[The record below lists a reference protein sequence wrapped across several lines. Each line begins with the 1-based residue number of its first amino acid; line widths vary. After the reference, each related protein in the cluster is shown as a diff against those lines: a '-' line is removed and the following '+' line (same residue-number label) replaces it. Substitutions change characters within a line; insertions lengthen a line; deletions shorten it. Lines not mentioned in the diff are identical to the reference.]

1 MKLTKSERNW
11 ILYDVG
17 NSAFILLF
25 TTIVPIMFNSLAKDH
40 LEDATYLAYWGY
52 AVTVSTILTA
62 LVGPSLGAIADKLSL
77 RKRFFVIF
85 MSLGA
90 LGCFLFPFTNSW
102 MVFLIL
108 VVVSKLGFNGSLVF
122 YDSMLIDITS
132 EDRMDNVSSLGYAYG
147 YIGSVIPF
155 IISILLSVKHDA
167 LGISMDL
174 AMKLVFTINALW
186 WIIFTLPLLK
196 VYKQKYVRT
205 EDDLEKTHLLQ
216 TFQKIKGDKKVYMF
230 LFSFLFYIDGV
241 YTIISM
247 ATAYGTSLGL
257 SSNGLVLAL
266 LVTQLVA
273 FPCAI
278 YFGKISKKYETG
290 FLIKICIFAYLLIS
304 IYAIFLNNIVQF
316 WILAITVGMFQGAIQ
331 ALSRSYY
338 AKIIPKENSGEYF
351 GIYDVF
357 GKGAAIIGTLTVS
370 LVTQL
375 TGNQHVSISTLS
387 IMFLIG
393 ILLFFKT
400 DKLKGNNEIK

>member
-25 TTIVPIMFNSLAKDH
+25 TTIIPIMFNSLAKGH
-40 LEDATYLAYWGY
+40 LKDSTYLAYWGY
-52 AVTVSTILTA
+52 AVTISTILTA
-62 LVGPSLGAIADKLSL
+62 LVGPYFGALADKFSL
-77 RKRFFVIF
+77 RKRFFIVF
-85 MSLGA
+85 MALGA
-90 LGCFLFPFTNSW
+90 LGCFLFPFTKSW
-102 MVFLIL
+102 MVFLAL
-108 VVVSKLGFNGSLVF
+108 VIISKVGFNGSLVF

-132 EDRMDNVSSLGYAYG
+132 EDRMDNVSSLGFAYG

-155 IISILLSVKHDA
+155 VISILISVKNEA
-167 LGISMDL
+167 LGIGMDL
-174 AMKLVFTINALW
+174 AMKIVFTINALW
-186 WIIFTLPLLK
+186 WVLFTLPLLK
-196 VYKQKYVRT
+196 VYRQKYVRT
-205 EDDLEKTHLLQ
+205 EEETDKMHLIQ
-216 TFQKIKGDKKVYMF
+216 TFEKIRGDRKIYMF
-230 LFSFLFYIDGV
+230 LFAFLFYIDGV

-257 SSNGLVLAL
+257 SSNGLILAL

-290 FLIKICIFAYLLIS
+290 VLIKICILAYLLIS

-316 WILAITVGMFQGAIQ
+316 WILAVSVGMFQGAIQ

-357 GKGAAIIGTLTVS
+357 GKGAAIIGTLVVS
-370 LVTQL
+370 LVTQA
-375 TGNQHVSISTLS
+375 TGNQHLSISTLS

-393 ILLFFKT
+393 IILFFKT
-400 DKLKGNNEIK
+400 DKIESKN

>member
-25 TTIVPIMFNSLAKDH
+25 TTIIPIMFNSLAKGH
-40 LEDATYLAYWGY
+40 LKDSTYLAYWGY
-52 AVTVSTILTA
+52 AVTISTILTA
-62 LVGPSLGAIADKLSL
+62 LVGPYLGALADKFSL
-77 RKRFFVIF
+77 RKRFFIVF

-90 LGCFLFPFTNSW
+90 LGCFLFPFTKSW
-102 MVFLIL
+102 MVFLAL
-108 VVVSKLGFNGSLVF
+108 VIISKVGFNGSLVF

-132 EDRMDNVSSLGYAYG
+132 EDRMDNVSSLGFAYG

-155 IISILLSVKHDA
+155 VISILISVKHEA
-167 LGISMDL
+167 LGIGMDL
-174 AMKLVFTINALW
+174 AMKMVFTINALW
-186 WIIFTLPLLK
+186 WVLFTLPLLK
-196 VYKQKYVRT
+196 VYRQKYVRT
-205 EDDLEKTHLLQ
+205 EEETDKMHLLQ
-216 TFQKIKGDKKVYMF
+216 TFEKIKGDRKIYMF
-230 LFSFLFYIDGV
+230 LFAFLFYIEGV

-257 SSNGLVLAL
+257 SSNGLILAL

-290 FLIKICIFAYLLIS
+290 VLIKICILAYLLIS

-316 WILAITVGMFQGAIQ
+316 WILAVSVGMFQGAIQ

-357 GKGAAIIGTLTVS
+357 GKGAAIIGTLVVS
-370 LVTQL
+370 LVTQA
-375 TGNQHVSISTLS
+375 TGNQHLSISTLS

-393 ILLFFKT
+393 IILFFKT
-400 DKLKGNNEIK
+400 DKIESKN

>member
-25 TTIVPIMFNSLAKDH
+25 TTIIPIMFNSLAKGH
-40 LEDATYLAYWGY
+40 LKDSTYLAYWGY
-52 AVTVSTILTA
+52 AVTISTILTA
-62 LVGPSLGAIADKLSL
+62 LVGPYFGALADKFSL
-77 RKRFFVIF
+77 RKRFFIVF
-85 MSLGA
+85 MVLGA
-90 LGCFLFPFTNSW
+90 LGCFLFPFTKSW
-102 MVFLIL
+102 MVFLAL
-108 VVVSKLGFNGSLVF
+108 VIISKVGFNGSLVF

-132 EDRMDNVSSLGYAYG
+132 EDRMDNVSSLGFAYG

-155 IISILLSVKHDA
+155 VISILISVKHEA
-167 LGISMDL
+167 LGIGMDL
-174 AMKLVFTINALW
+174 AMKMVFTINALW
-186 WIIFTLPLLK
+186 WVLFTLPLLK
-196 VYKQKYVRT
+196 VYRQKYVRT
-205 EDDLEKTHLLQ
+205 EEETDKMHLIQ
-216 TFQKIKGDKKVYMF
+216 TFEKIRGDRKIYMF
-230 LFSFLFYIDGV
+230 LFAFLFYIDGV

-257 SSNGLVLAL
+257 SSNGLILAL

-290 FLIKICIFAYLLIS
+290 VLIKICILAYLLIS

-316 WILAITVGMFQGAIQ
+316 WILAVSVGMFQGAIQ

-357 GKGAAIIGTLTVS
+357 GKGAAIIGTLVVS
-370 LVTQL
+370 LVTQA
-375 TGNQHVSISTLS
+375 TGNQHLSISTLS

-393 ILLFFKT
+393 IILFFKT
-400 DKLKGNNEIK
+400 DKIESKN

>member
-25 TTIVPIMFNSLAKDH
+25 TTIIPIMFNSLAKGH
-40 LEDATYLAYWGY
+40 LKDSTYLAYWGY
-52 AVTVSTILTA
+52 AVTISTILTA
-62 LVGPSLGAIADKLSL
+62 LVGPYFGALADKFSL
-77 RKRFFVIF
+77 RKRFFIVF

-90 LGCFLFPFTNSW
+90 LGCFLFPFTKSW
-102 MVFLIL
+102 MVFLAL
-108 VVVSKLGFNGSLVF
+108 VIISKVGFNGSLVF

-132 EDRMDNVSSLGYAYG
+132 EDRMDNVSSLGFAYG

-155 IISILLSVKHDA
+155 VISILISVKHEA
-167 LGISMDL
+167 LGIGMDL
-174 AMKLVFTINALW
+174 AMKMVFTINALW
-186 WIIFTLPLLK
+186 WVLFTLPLLK
-196 VYKQKYVRT
+196 VYRQKYVRT
-205 EDDLEKTHLLQ
+205 EEETDKMHLIQ
-216 TFQKIKGDKKVYMF
+216 TFEKIRGDRKIYMF
-230 LFSFLFYIDGV
+230 LFAFLFYIDGV

-257 SSNGLVLAL
+257 SSNGLILAL

-290 FLIKICIFAYLLIS
+290 VLIKICIFAYLLIS

-316 WILAITVGMFQGAIQ
+316 WILAVSVGMFQGAIQ

-357 GKGAAIIGTLTVS
+357 GKGAAIIGTLVVS
-370 LVTQL
+370 LVTQA
-375 TGNQHVSISTLS
+375 TGNQHLSISTLS

-393 ILLFFKT
+393 IILFFKT
-400 DKLKGNNEIK
+400 DKIESKN

>member
-25 TTIVPIMFNSLAKDH
+25 TTIIPIMFNSLAKGH
-40 LEDATYLAYWGY
+40 LKDSTYLAYWGY
-52 AVTVSTILTA
+52 AVTISTILTA
-62 LVGPSLGAIADKLSL
+62 LVGPYFGALADKFSL
-77 RKRFFVIF
+77 RKRFFIVF
-85 MSLGA
+85 MALGA
-90 LGCFLFPFTNSW
+90 LGCFLFPFTKSW
-102 MVFLIL
+102 MVFLAL
-108 VVVSKLGFNGSLVF
+108 VIISKVGFNGSLVF

-132 EDRMDNVSSLGYAYG
+132 EDRMDNVSSLGFAYG

-155 IISILLSVKHDA
+155 VISILISVKHEA
-167 LGISMDL
+167 LGIGMDL
-174 AMKLVFTINALW
+174 AMKIVFTINALW
-186 WIIFTLPLLK
+186 WVLFTLPLLK
-196 VYKQKYVRT
+196 VYRQKYVRT
-205 EDDLEKTHLLQ
+205 EEETDKMHLIQ
-216 TFQKIKGDKKVYMF
+216 TFEKIRGDRKIYMF
-230 LFSFLFYIDGV
+230 LFAFLFYIDGV

-257 SSNGLVLAL
+257 SSNGLILAL

-290 FLIKICIFAYLLIS
+290 VLIKICILAYLLIS

-316 WILAITVGMFQGAIQ
+316 WILAVSVGMFQGAIQ

-357 GKGAAIIGTLTVS
+357 GKGAAIIGTLVVS
-370 LVTQL
+370 LVTQA
-375 TGNQHVSISTLS
+375 TGNQHLSISTLS

-393 ILLFFKT
+393 IILFFKT
-400 DKLKGNNEIK
+400 DKIESKN

>member
-25 TTIVPIMFNSLAKDH
+25 TTIIPIMFNSLAKGH
-40 LEDATYLAYWGY
+40 LKDSTYLAYWGY
-52 AVTVSTILTA
+52 AVTISTILTA
-62 LVGPSLGAIADKLSL
+62 LVGPYFGALADKFSL
-77 RKRFFVIF
+77 RKRFFIVF
-85 MSLGA
+85 MALGT
-90 LGCFLFPFTNSW
+90 LGCFLFPFTKSW
-102 MVFLIL
+102 MVFLAL
-108 VVVSKLGFNGSLVF
+108 VIISKVGFNGSLVF

-132 EDRMDNVSSLGYAYG
+132 EDRMDNVSSLGFAYG

-155 IISILLSVKHDA
+155 VISILISVKHEA
-167 LGISMDL
+167 LGIGMDL
-174 AMKLVFTINALW
+174 AMKIVFTINALW
-186 WIIFTLPLLK
+186 WVLFTLPLLK
-196 VYKQKYVRT
+196 VYRQKYVRT
-205 EDDLEKTHLLQ
+205 EEETDKMHLLQ
-216 TFQKIKGDKKVYMF
+216 TFEKIRGDRKIYMF
-230 LFSFLFYIDGV
+230 LFAFLFYIDGV

-257 SSNGLVLAL
+257 SSNGLILAL

-290 FLIKICIFAYLLIS
+290 VLIKICIFAYLLIS

-316 WILAITVGMFQGAIQ
+316 WILAVSVGMFQGAIQ

-357 GKGAAIIGTLTVS
+357 GKGAAIIGTLVVS
-370 LVTQL
+370 LVTQA
-375 TGNQHVSISTLS
+375 TGNQHLSISTLS

-393 ILLFFKT
+393 IVLFFKT
-400 DKLKGNNEIK
+400 DKIESKN

>member
-25 TTIVPIMFNSLAKDH
+25 TTIIPIMFNSLAKGH
-40 LEDATYLAYWGY
+40 LKDSTYLAYWGY
-52 AVTVSTILTA
+52 AVTISTILTA
-62 LVGPSLGAIADKLSL
+62 LVGPYFGALADKFSL
-77 RKRFFVIF
+77 RKRFFIVF
-85 MSLGA
+85 MTLGA
-90 LGCFLFPFTNSW
+90 LGCFLFPFTKSW
-102 MVFLIL
+102 MVFLAL
-108 VVVSKLGFNGSLVF
+108 VIISKVGFNGSLVF

-132 EDRMDNVSSLGYAYG
+132 EDRMDNVSSLGFAYG

-155 IISILLSVKHDA
+155 VISILISVKHEA
-167 LGISMDL
+167 LGIGMDL
-174 AMKLVFTINALW
+174 AMKMVFTINALW
-186 WIIFTLPLLK
+186 WVLFTLPLLK
-196 VYKQKYVRT
+196 VYRQKYVRT
-205 EDDLEKTHLLQ
+205 EEETDKMHLLQ
-216 TFQKIKGDKKVYMF
+216 TFEKIRGDRKIYMF
-230 LFSFLFYIDGV
+230 LFAFLFYIDGV

-257 SSNGLVLAL
+257 SSNGLILAL

-290 FLIKICIFAYLLIS
+290 VLIKICIFAYLLIS

-316 WILAITVGMFQGAIQ
+316 WILAVSVGMFQGAIQ

-357 GKGAAIIGTLTVS
+357 GKGAAIIGTLVVS
-370 LVTQL
+370 LVTQA
-375 TGNQHVSISTLS
+375 TGNQHLSISTLS

-393 ILLFFKT
+393 IILFFKT
-400 DKLKGNNEIK
+400 DKIESKN

>member
-25 TTIVPIMFNSLAKDH
+25 TTIIPIMFNSLAKGH
-40 LEDATYLAYWGY
+40 LKDSTYLAYWGY
-52 AVTVSTILTA
+52 AVTISTILTA
-62 LVGPSLGAIADKLSL
+62 LVGPYFGALADKFSL
-77 RKRFFVIF
+77 RKRFFIVF
-85 MSLGA
+85 MTLGA
-90 LGCFLFPFTNSW
+90 LGCFLFPFTDSW
-102 MVFLIL
+102 MVFLAL
-108 VVVSKLGFNGSLVF
+108 VIISKVGFNGSLVF

-132 EDRMDNVSSLGYAYG
+132 EDRMDNVSSLGFAYG

-155 IISILLSVKHDA
+155 VISILISVKHEA
-167 LGISMDL
+167 LGIGMDL
-174 AMKLVFTINALW
+174 AMKMVFTINALW
-186 WIIFTLPLLK
+186 WILFTLPLLK
-196 VYKQKYVRT
+196 VYRQKYVRT
-205 EDDLEKTHLLQ
+205 EEETDKMHLLQ
-216 TFQKIKGDKKVYMF
+216 TFEKIRGDRKIYMF
-230 LFSFLFYIDGV
+230 LFAFLFYIDGV

-257 SSNGLVLAL
+257 SSNGLILAL

-290 FLIKICIFAYLLIS
+290 VLIKICIFAYLLIS

-316 WILAITVGMFQGAIQ
+316 WILAVSVGMFQGAIQ

-357 GKGAAIIGTLTVS
+357 GKGAAIIGTLVVS
-370 LVTQL
+370 LVTQA
-375 TGNQHVSISTLS
+375 TGNQHLSISTLPLC
-387 IMFLIG
+387 F
-393 ILLFFKT
+393 
-400 DKLKGNNEIK
+400 

>member
-25 TTIVPIMFNSLAKDH
+25 TTIIPIMFNSLAKGH
-40 LEDATYLAYWGY
+40 LKDSTYLAYWGY
-52 AVTVSTILTA
+52 AVTISTILTA
-62 LVGPSLGAIADKLSL
+62 IVGPYFGALADKFSL
-77 RKRFFVIF
+77 RKRFFIVF
-85 MSLGA
+85 MTLGA
-90 LGCFLFPFTNSW
+90 LGCFLFPFTKSW
-102 MVFLIL
+102 MVFLAL
-108 VVVSKLGFNGSLVF
+108 VIISKVGFNGSLVF

-132 EDRMDNVSSLGYAYG
+132 EDRMDNVSSLGFAYG

-155 IISILLSVKHDA
+155 VISILISVKHEA
-167 LGISMDL
+167 LGIGMDL
-174 AMKLVFTINALW
+174 AMKMVFTINALW
-186 WIIFTLPLLK
+186 WVLFTLPLLK
-196 VYKQKYVRT
+196 VYRQKYVRT
-205 EDDLEKTHLLQ
+205 EEETDKLHLLQ
-216 TFQKIKGDKKVYMF
+216 TFEKIRGDRKIYMF
-230 LFSFLFYIDGV
+230 LFAFLFYIDGV

-257 SSNGLVLAL
+257 SSNGLILAL

-290 FLIKICIFAYLLIS
+290 VLIKICIFAYLLIS

-316 WILAITVGMFQGAIQ
+316 WILAVSVGMFQGAIQ

-357 GKGAAIIGTLTVS
+357 GKGAAIIGTLVVS
-370 LVTQL
+370 LVTQA
-375 TGNQHVSISTLS
+375 TGNQHLSISTLS

-393 ILLFFKT
+393 IVLFFKT
-400 DKLKGNNEIK
+400 DKIESKN

>member
-25 TTIVPIMFNSLAKDH
+25 TTIIPIMFNSLAKGH
-40 LEDATYLAYWGY
+40 LKDSTYLAYWGY
-52 AVTVSTILTA
+52 AVTISTILTA
-62 LVGPSLGAIADKLSL
+62 LVGPYFGALADKFSL
-77 RKRFFVIF
+77 RKRFFIVF
-85 MSLGA
+85 MTLGA
-90 LGCFLFPFTNSW
+90 LGCFLFPFTDSW
-102 MVFLIL
+102 MVFLAL
-108 VVVSKLGFNGSLVF
+108 VIISKVGFNGSLVF

-132 EDRMDNVSSLGYAYG
+132 EDRMDNVSSLGFAYG

-155 IISILLSVKHDA
+155 VISILISVKHEA
-167 LGISMDL
+167 LGIGMDL
-174 AMKLVFTINALW
+174 AMKMVFTINAIW
-186 WIIFTLPLLK
+186 WVLFTLPLLK
-196 VYKQKYVRT
+196 VYRQKYVRT
-205 EDDLEKTHLLQ
+205 EEETDKMHLLQ
-216 TFQKIKGDKKVYMF
+216 TFEKIRGDRKIYMF
-230 LFSFLFYIDGV
+230 LFAFLFYIDGV

-257 SSNGLVLAL
+257 SSNGLILAL

-290 FLIKICIFAYLLIS
+290 VLIKICIFAYLLIS

-316 WILAITVGMFQGAIQ
+316 WILAVSVGMFQGAIQ

-357 GKGAAIIGTLTVS
+357 GKGAAIIGTLVVS
-370 LVTQL
+370 LVTQA
-375 TGNQHVSISTLS
+375 TGNQHLSISTLS

-393 ILLFFKT
+393 IVLFFKT
-400 DKLKGNNEIK
+400 DKIESKN

>member
-25 TTIVPIMFNSLAKDH
+25 TTIIPIMFNSLAKGH
-40 LEDATYLAYWGY
+40 LKDSTYLAYWGY
-52 AVTVSTILTA
+52 AVTISTILTA
-62 LVGPSLGAIADKLSL
+62 LVGPYFGALADKFSF
-77 RKRFFVIF
+77 RKRFFIVF
-85 MSLGA
+85 MALGA
-90 LGCFLFPFTNSW
+90 LGCFLFPFTKSW
-102 MVFLIL
+102 MVFLAL
-108 VVVSKLGFNGSLVF
+108 VIISKVGFNGSLIF

-132 EDRMDNVSSLGYAYG
+132 EDRMDNVSSLGFAYG

-155 IISILLSVKHDA
+155 VISILISVKHEA
-167 LGISMDL
+167 LGIGMDL
-174 AMKLVFTINALW
+174 AMKMVFTINALW
-186 WIIFTLPLLK
+186 WVLFTLPLLK
-196 VYKQKYVRT
+196 VYRQKYVRT
-205 EDDLEKTHLLQ
+205 EEETDKLHLLQ
-216 TFQKIKGDKKVYMF
+216 TFEKIRGDRKIYMF
-230 LFSFLFYIDGV
+230 LFAFLFYIDGV

-257 SSNGLVLAL
+257 SSNGLILAL

-290 FLIKICIFAYLLIS
+290 VLIKICIFAYLLIS

-316 WILAITVGMFQGAIQ
+316 WILAVSVGMFQGAIQ

-357 GKGAAIIGTLTVS
+357 GKGAAIIGTLVVS
-370 LVTQL
+370 LVTQA
-375 TGNQHVSISTLS
+375 TGNQHLSISTLS

-393 ILLFFKT
+393 IVLFFKT
-400 DKLKGNNEIK
+400 DKIESKN

>member
-25 TTIVPIMFNSLAKDH
+25 TTIIPIMFNSLAKGH
-40 LEDATYLAYWGY
+40 LKDSTYLAYWGY
-52 AVTVSTILTA
+52 AVTISTILTA
-62 LVGPSLGAIADKLSL
+62 LVGPYFGALADKFSL
-77 RKRFFVIF
+77 RKRFFIVF
-85 MSLGA
+85 MALGA
-90 LGCFLFPFTNSW
+90 LGCFLFPFTKSW
-102 MVFLIL
+102 MVFLAL
-108 VVVSKLGFNGSLVF
+108 VIISKVGFNGSLVF

-132 EDRMDNVSSLGYAYG
+132 EDRMDNVSSLGFAYG
-147 YIGSVIPF
+147 YVGSVIPF
-155 IISILLSVKHDA
+155 VISILISVKHEA
-167 LGISMDL
+167 LGIGMDL
-174 AMKLVFTINALW
+174 AMKMVFTINSLW
-186 WIIFTLPLLK
+186 WVLFTLPLLK
-196 VYKQKYVRT
+196 IYRQKYVRT
-205 EDDLEKTHLLQ
+205 EEETDKMHLLQ
-216 TFQKIKGDKKVYMF
+216 TFEKIRGDRKIYMF
-230 LFSFLFYIDGV
+230 LFAFLFYIDGV

-257 SSNGLVLAL
+257 SSNGLILAL

-290 FLIKICIFAYLLIS
+290 VLIKICIFAYLLIS

-316 WILAITVGMFQGAIQ
+316 WILAVSVGMFQGAIQ

-357 GKGAAIIGTLTVS
+357 GKGAAIIGTLVVS
-370 LVTQL
+370 LVTQA
-375 TGNQHVSISTLS
+375 TGNQHLSISTLS

-393 ILLFFKT
+393 IILFFKT
-400 DKLKGNNEIK
+400 DKIESRK

>member
-25 TTIVPIMFNSLAKDH
+25 TTIIPIMFNSLAKGH
-40 LEDATYLAYWGY
+40 LKDSTYLAYWGY
-52 AVTVSTILTA
+52 AVTISTILTA
-62 LVGPSLGAIADKLSL
+62 LVGPYFGALADKFSL
-77 RKRFFVIF
+77 RKRFFIVF
-85 MSLGA
+85 MALGA
-90 LGCFLFPFTNSW
+90 LGCFLFPFTKSW
-102 MVFLIL
+102 MVFLAL
-108 VVVSKLGFNGSLVF
+108 VIISKVGFNGSLVF

-132 EDRMDNVSSLGYAYG
+132 EDRMDNVSSLGFAYG

-155 IISILLSVKHDA
+155 VISILISVKHEA
-167 LGISMDL
+167 LGIGMDL
-174 AMKLVFTINALW
+174 AMKMVFTINALW
-186 WIIFTLPLLK
+186 WVLFTLPLLK
-196 VYKQKYVRT
+196 VYRQKYVRT
-205 EDDLEKTHLLQ
+205 EEETDKMHLIQ
-216 TFQKIKGDKKVYMF
+216 TFEKIRGDRKIYMF
-230 LFSFLFYIDGV
+230 LFAFLFYIDGV

-257 SSNGLVLAL
+257 SSNGLILAL

-290 FLIKICIFAYLLIS
+290 VLIKICIFAYLLIS

-316 WILAITVGMFQGAIQ
+316 WILAVSVGMFQGAIQ

-357 GKGAAIIGTLTVS
+357 GKGAAIIGTLVVS
-370 LVTQL
+370 LVTQA
-375 TGNQHVSISTLS
+375 TGNQHLSISTLS

-393 ILLFFKT
+393 IILFFKT
-400 DKLKGNNEIK
+400 DKIESKN

>member
-25 TTIVPIMFNSLAKDH
+25 TTIIPIMFNSLAKGH
-40 LEDATYLAYWGY
+40 LKDSTYLAYWGY
-52 AVTVSTILTA
+52 AVTISTILTA
-62 LVGPSLGAIADKLSL
+62 LVGPYFGALADKFSL
-77 RKRFFVIF
+77 RKRFFIVF

-90 LGCFLFPFTNSW
+90 LGCFLFPFTKSW
-102 MVFLIL
+102 KVFLAL
-108 VVVSKLGFNGSLVF
+108 VIISKVGFNGSLVF

-132 EDRMDNVSSLGYAYG
+132 EDRMDNVSSLGFAYG

-155 IISILLSVKHDA
+155 VISILISVKHEA
-167 LGISMDL
+167 LGIGMDL
-174 AMKLVFTINALW
+174 AMKMVFTINALW
-186 WIIFTLPLLK
+186 WVLFTLPLLK
-196 VYKQKYVRT
+196 VYRQKYVRT
-205 EDDLEKTHLLQ
+205 EEETDKMHLIQ
-216 TFQKIKGDKKVYMF
+216 TFEKIRGDRKIYMF
-230 LFSFLFYIDGV
+230 LFAFLFYIDGV

-257 SSNGLVLAL
+257 SSNGLILAL

-290 FLIKICIFAYLLIS
+290 VLIKICILAYLLIS

-316 WILAITVGMFQGAIQ
+316 WILAVSVGMFQGAIQ

-357 GKGAAIIGTLTVS
+357 GKGAAIIGTLVVS
-370 LVTQL
+370 LVTQA
-375 TGNQHVSISTLS
+375 TGNQHLSISTLS

-393 ILLFFKT
+393 IILFFKT
-400 DKLKGNNEIK
+400 DKIESKN

>member
-25 TTIVPIMFNSLAKDH
+25 TTIIPIMFNSLAKGH
-40 LEDATYLAYWGY
+40 LKDSTYLAYWGY
-52 AVTVSTILTA
+52 AVTISTILTA
-62 LVGPSLGAIADKLSL
+62 LVGPYFGALADKFSL
-77 RKRFFVIF
+77 RKRFFIVF
-85 MSLGA
+85 MALGA
-90 LGCFLFPFTNSW
+90 LGCFLFPFTKSW
-102 MVFLIL
+102 MVFLAL
-108 VVVSKLGFNGSLVF
+108 VIISKVGFNGSLVF

-132 EDRMDNVSSLGYAYG
+132 EDRMDNVSSLGFAYG

-155 IISILLSVKHDA
+155 VISILISVKHEA
-167 LGISMDL
+167 LGIGMDL
-174 AMKLVFTINALW
+174 AMKMVFTINALW
-186 WIIFTLPLLK
+186 WVLFTLPLLK
-196 VYKQKYVRT
+196 VYRQKYVRT
-205 EDDLEKTHLLQ
+205 EEETDKMHLLQ
-216 TFQKIKGDKKVYMF
+216 TFEKIRGDRKIYMF
-230 LFSFLFYIDGV
+230 LFAFLFYIDGV

-257 SSNGLVLAL
+257 SSNGLILAL

-273 FPCAI
+273 FPCGI

-290 FLIKICIFAYLLIS
+290 VLIKICIFAYLLIS

-316 WILAITVGMFQGAIQ
+316 WILAVSVGMFQGAIQ

-357 GKGAAIIGTLTVS
+357 GKGAAIIGTLVVS
-370 LVTQL
+370 LVTQA
-375 TGNQHVSISTLS
+375 TGNQHLSISTLS

-393 ILLFFKT
+393 IVLFFKT
-400 DKLKGNNEIK
+400 DKIESKN

>member
-25 TTIVPIMFNSLAKDH
+25 TTIIPIMFNSLAKGH
-40 LEDATYLAYWGY
+40 LKDSTYLAYWGY
-52 AVTVSTILTA
+52 AVTISTILTA
-62 LVGPSLGAIADKLSL
+62 LVGPYFGALADKFSL
-77 RKRFFVIF
+77 RKRFFIVF
-85 MSLGA
+85 MTLGA
-90 LGCFLFPFTNSW
+90 LGCFLFPFTKSW
-102 MVFLIL
+102 MVFLAL
-108 VVVSKLGFNGSLVF
+108 VIISKVGFNGSLVF

-132 EDRMDNVSSLGYAYG
+132 EDRMDNVSSLGFAYG

-155 IISILLSVKHDA
+155 VISILISVKHEA
-167 LGISMDL
+167 LGIGMDL
-174 AMKLVFTINALW
+174 AMKMVFTINALW
-186 WIIFTLPLLK
+186 WVLFTLPLLK
-196 VYKQKYVRT
+196 VYRQKYART
-205 EDDLEKTHLLQ
+205 EEETDKMHLLQ
-216 TFQKIKGDKKVYMF
+216 TFEKIKGDRKIYMF
-230 LFSFLFYIDGV
+230 LFAFLFYIDGV

-257 SSNGLVLAL
+257 SSNGLILAL

-290 FLIKICIFAYLLIS
+290 VLIKICIFAYLLIS

-316 WILAITVGMFQGAIQ
+316 WILAVSVGMFQGAIQ

-357 GKGAAIIGTLTVS
+357 GKGAAIIGTLVVS
-370 LVTQL
+370 LVTQA
-375 TGNQHVSISTLS
+375 TGNQHLSISTLS

-393 ILLFFKT
+393 IVLFFKT
-400 DKLKGNNEIK
+400 DKIESKN

>member
-25 TTIVPIMFNSLAKDH
+25 TTIIPIMFNSLAKGH
-40 LEDATYLAYWGY
+40 LKDSTYLAYWGY
-52 AVTVSTILTA
+52 AVTISTILTA
-62 LVGPSLGAIADKLSL
+62 LVGPYFGALADKFSL
-77 RKRFFVIF
+77 RKRFFIVF
-85 MSLGA
+85 MVLGA
-90 LGCFLFPFTNSW
+90 LGCFLFPFTKSW
-102 MVFLIL
+102 MVFLAL
-108 VVVSKLGFNGSLVF
+108 VIISKVGFNGSLVF

-132 EDRMDNVSSLGYAYG
+132 EDRMDNVSSLGFAYG

-155 IISILLSVKHDA
+155 VISILISVKHEA
-167 LGISMDL
+167 LGIGMDL
-174 AMKLVFTINALW
+174 AMKMVFTINALW
-186 WIIFTLPLLK
+186 WVLFTLPLLK
-196 VYKQKYVRT
+196 VYRQKYVRT
-205 EDDLEKTHLLQ
+205 EEETDKMHLLQ
-216 TFQKIKGDKKVYMF
+216 TFEKIRGDRKIYMF
-230 LFSFLFYIDGV
+230 LFAFLFYIDGV

-257 SSNGLVLAL
+257 SSNGLILAL

-290 FLIKICIFAYLLIS
+290 VLIKICIFAYLLIS

-316 WILAITVGMFQGAIQ
+316 WILAVSVGMFQGAIQ

-357 GKGAAIIGTLTVS
+357 GKGAAIIGTLVVS
-370 LVTQL
+370 LVTQA
-375 TGNQHVSISTLS
+375 TGNQHLSISTLS

-393 ILLFFKT
+393 IILFFKT
-400 DKLKGNNEIK
+400 DKIESKN

>member
-25 TTIVPIMFNSLAKDH
+25 TTIIPIMFNSLAKGH
-40 LEDATYLAYWGY
+40 LKDSTYLAYWGY
-52 AVTVSTILTA
+52 AVTISTILTA
-62 LVGPSLGAIADKLSL
+62 LVGPYFGALADKFSL
-77 RKRFFVIF
+77 RKRFFIVF
-85 MSLGA
+85 MTLGA
-90 LGCFLFPFTNSW
+90 LGCFLFPFTDSW
-102 MVFLIL
+102 MVFLAL
-108 VVVSKLGFNGSLVF
+108 VIISKVGFNGSLVF

-132 EDRMDNVSSLGYAYG
+132 EDRMDNVSSLGFAYG

-155 IISILLSVKHDA
+155 VISILISVKHEA
-167 LGISMDL
+167 LGIGMDL
-174 AMKLVFTINALW
+174 AMKMVFTINALW
-186 WIIFTLPLLK
+186 WVLFTLPLLK
-196 VYKQKYVRT
+196 VYRQKYVRT
-205 EDDLEKTHLLQ
+205 EEETDKMHLLQ
-216 TFQKIKGDKKVYMF
+216 TFEKIRGDRKIYMF
-230 LFSFLFYIDGV
+230 LFAFLFYIDGV

-257 SSNGLVLAL
+257 SSNGLILAL

-290 FLIKICIFAYLLIS
+290 VLIKICIFAYLLIS

-316 WILAITVGMFQGAIQ
+316 WILAVSVGMFQGAIQ

-357 GKGAAIIGTLTVS
+357 GKGAAIIGTLVVS
-370 LVTQL
+370 LVTQA
-375 TGNQHVSISTLS
+375 TGNQHLSISTLS

-393 ILLFFKT
+393 IILFFKT
-400 DKLKGNNEIK
+400 DRIESKN

>member
-25 TTIVPIMFNSLAKDH
+25 TTIIPIMFNSLAKGH
-40 LEDATYLAYWGY
+40 LKDSTYLAYWGY
-52 AVTVSTILTA
+52 AVTISTILTA
-62 LVGPSLGAIADKLSL
+62 LVGPYFGALADKFSL
-77 RKRFFVIF
+77 RKRFFIVF
-85 MSLGA
+85 MVLGA
-90 LGCFLFPFTNSW
+90 LGCFLFPFTKSW
-102 MVFLIL
+102 MVFLAL
-108 VVVSKLGFNGSLVF
+108 VIISKVGFNGSLVF

-132 EDRMDNVSSLGYAYG
+132 EDRMDNVSSLGFAYG

-155 IISILLSVKHDA
+155 VISILISVKHEA
-167 LGISMDL
+167 LGIGMDL
-174 AMKLVFTINALW
+174 AMKMVFTINALW
-186 WIIFTLPLLK
+186 WVLFTLPLLK
-196 VYKQKYVRT
+196 VYRQKYVRT
-205 EDDLEKTHLLQ
+205 KEETDKMHLLQ
-216 TFQKIKGDKKVYMF
+216 TFEKIRGDRKIYMF
-230 LFSFLFYIDGV
+230 LFAFLFYIDGV

-257 SSNGLVLAL
+257 SSNGLILAL

-290 FLIKICIFAYLLIS
+290 VLIKICIFAYLLIS

-316 WILAITVGMFQGAIQ
+316 WILAVSVGMFQGAIQ

-357 GKGAAIIGTLTVS
+357 GKGAAIIGTLVVS
-370 LVTQL
+370 LVTQA
-375 TGNQHVSISTLS
+375 TGNQHLSISTLS

-393 ILLFFKT
+393 IILFFKT
-400 DKLKGNNEIK
+400 DKIESKN

>member
-25 TTIVPIMFNSLAKDH
+25 TTIIPIMFNSLAKGH
-40 LEDATYLAYWGY
+40 LKDSTYLAYWGY
-52 AVTVSTILTA
+52 AVTISTILTA
-62 LVGPSLGAIADKLSL
+62 LVGPYFGALADKFSL
-77 RKRFFVIF
+77 RKRFFIVF

-90 LGCFLFPFTNSW
+90 LGCFLFPFTKSW
-102 MVFLIL
+102 MVFLAL
-108 VVVSKLGFNGSLVF
+108 VIISKVGFNGSLVF

-132 EDRMDNVSSLGYAYG
+132 EDRMDNVSSLGFAYG

-155 IISILLSVKHDA
+155 VISILISVKHEA
-167 LGISMDL
+167 LGIGMDL
-174 AMKLVFTINALW
+174 AMKMVFTINALW
-186 WIIFTLPLLK
+186 WVLFTLPLLK
-196 VYKQKYVRT
+196 VYRQKYVRT
-205 EDDLEKTHLLQ
+205 EEETDKMHLLQ
-216 TFQKIKGDKKVYMF
+216 TFEKIRGDRKIYMF
-230 LFSFLFYIDGV
+230 LFAFLFYIDGV

-257 SSNGLVLAL
+257 SSNGLILAL

-290 FLIKICIFAYLLIS
+290 VLIKICIFAYLLIS

-316 WILAITVGMFQGAIQ
+316 WILAVSVGMFQGAIQ

-357 GKGAAIIGTLTVS
+357 GKGAAIIGTLVVS
-370 LVTQL
+370 LVTQA
-375 TGNQHVSISTLS
+375 TGNQHLSISTLS

-393 ILLFFKT
+393 IVLFFKT
-400 DKLKGNNEIK
+400 DKIESKN

>member
-25 TTIVPIMFNSLAKDH
+25 TTIIPIMFNSLAKGH
-40 LEDATYLAYWGY
+40 LKDSTYLAYWGY
-52 AVTVSTILTA
+52 AVTISTILTA
-62 LVGPSLGAIADKLSL
+62 LVGPYFGALADKFSL
-77 RKRFFVIF
+77 RKRFFIVF
-85 MSLGA
+85 MTLGA
-90 LGCFLFPFTNSW
+90 LGCFLFPFTDSW
-102 MVFLIL
+102 MVFLAL
-108 VVVSKLGFNGSLVF
+108 VIISKVGFNGSLVF

-132 EDRMDNVSSLGYAYG
+132 EDRMDNVSSLGFAYG

-155 IISILLSVKHDA
+155 VISILISVKHEA
-167 LGISMDL
+167 LGIGMDL
-174 AMKLVFTINALW
+174 AMKMVFTINALW
-186 WIIFTLPLLK
+186 WVLFTLPLLK
-196 VYKQKYVRT
+196 VYRQKYVRT
-205 EDDLEKTHLLQ
+205 EEETDKMHLIQ
-216 TFQKIKGDKKVYMF
+216 TFEKIRGDRKIYMF
-230 LFSFLFYIDGV
+230 LFAFLFYIDGV

-257 SSNGLVLAL
+257 SSNGLILAL

-290 FLIKICIFAYLLIS
+290 VLIKICIFAYLLIS

-316 WILAITVGMFQGAIQ
+316 WILAVSVGMFQGAIQ

-357 GKGAAIIGTLTVS
+357 GKGAAIIGTLVVS
-370 LVTQL
+370 LVTQA
-375 TGNQHVSISTLS
+375 TGNQHLSISTLS

-393 ILLFFKT
+393 IVLFFKT
-400 DKLKGNNEIK
+400 DKIESKN

>member
-25 TTIVPIMFNSLAKDH
+25 TTIIPIMFNSLAKGH
-40 LEDATYLAYWGY
+40 LKDSTYLAYWGY
-52 AVTVSTILTA
+52 AVTISTILTA
-62 LVGPSLGAIADKLSL
+62 LVGPYFGALADKFSL
-77 RKRFFVIF
+77 RKRFFIVF

-90 LGCFLFPFTNSW
+90 LGCFLFPFTKSW
-102 MVFLIL
+102 MVFLAL
-108 VVVSKLGFNGSLVF
+108 VIISKVGFNGSLVF

-132 EDRMDNVSSLGYAYG
+132 EDRMDNVSSLGFAYG

-155 IISILLSVKHDA
+155 VISILISVKHEA
-167 LGISMDL
+167 LGIGMDL
-174 AMKLVFTINALW
+174 AMKMVFTINALW
-186 WIIFTLPLLK
+186 WVLFTLPLLK
-196 VYKQKYVRT
+196 VYRQKYVRT
-205 EDDLEKTHLLQ
+205 EEETDKMHLIQ
-216 TFQKIKGDKKVYMF
+216 TFEKIRGDRKIYMF
-230 LFSFLFYIDGV
+230 LFAFLFYIDGV

-257 SSNGLVLAL
+257 SSNGLILAL

-290 FLIKICIFAYLLIS
+290 VLIKICILAYLLIS

-316 WILAITVGMFQGAIQ
+316 WILAVSVGMFQGAIQ

-357 GKGAAIIGTLTVS
+357 GKGAAIIGTLVVS
-370 LVTQL
+370 LVTQA
-375 TGNQHVSISTLS
+375 TGNQHLSISTLS

-393 ILLFFKT
+393 IILFFKT
-400 DKLKGNNEIK
+400 DKIESKN

>member
-25 TTIVPIMFNSLAKDH
+25 TTIIPIMFNSLAKGH
-40 LEDATYLAYWGY
+40 LKDSTYLAYWGY
-52 AVTVSTILTA
+52 AVTISTILTA
-62 LVGPSLGAIADKLSL
+62 LVGPYFGALADKFSL
-77 RKRFFVIF
+77 RKRFFIVF
-85 MSLGA
+85 MVLGA
-90 LGCFLFPFTNSW
+90 LGCFLFPFTKSW
-102 MVFLIL
+102 MVFLAL
-108 VVVSKLGFNGSLVF
+108 VIISKVGFNGSLVF

-132 EDRMDNVSSLGYAYG
+132 EDRMDNVSSLGFAYG

-155 IISILLSVKHDA
+155 VISILISVKHEA
-167 LGISMDL
+167 LGIGMDL
-174 AMKLVFTINALW
+174 AMKIVFTINALW
-186 WIIFTLPLLK
+186 WVLFTLPLLK
-196 VYKQKYVRT
+196 VYRQKYVRT
-205 EDDLEKTHLLQ
+205 EEETDKMHLIQ
-216 TFQKIKGDKKVYMF
+216 TFEKIRGDRKIYMF
-230 LFSFLFYIDGV
+230 LFAFLFYIDGV

-257 SSNGLVLAL
+257 SSNGLILAL

-290 FLIKICIFAYLLIS
+290 VLIKICILAYLLIS

-316 WILAITVGMFQGAIQ
+316 WILAVSVGMFQGAIQ

-357 GKGAAIIGTLTVS
+357 GKGAAIIGTLVVS
-370 LVTQL
+370 LVTQA
-375 TGNQHVSISTLS
+375 TGNQHLSISTLS

-393 ILLFFKT
+393 IILFFKT
-400 DKLKGNNEIK
+400 DKIESKN

>member
-25 TTIVPIMFNSLAKDH
+25 TTIIPIMFNSLAKGH
-40 LEDATYLAYWGY
+40 LKDSTYLAYWGY
-52 AVTVSTILTA
+52 AVTISTILTA
-62 LVGPSLGAIADKLSL
+62 LVGPYFGALADKFSL
-77 RKRFFVIF
+77 RKRFFIVF

-90 LGCFLFPFTNSW
+90 LGCFLFPFTKSW
-102 MVFLIL
+102 MVFLALVIL
-108 VVVSKLGFNGSLVF
+108 SKVGFNGSLVF

-132 EDRMDNVSSLGYAYG
+132 EDRMDNVSSLGFAYG

-155 IISILLSVKHDA
+155 VISILISVKHEA
-167 LGISMDL
+167 LGIGMDL
-174 AMKLVFTINALW
+174 AMKMVFTINALW
-186 WIIFTLPLLK
+186 WVLFTLPLLK
-196 VYKQKYVRT
+196 VYRQKYVRT
-205 EDDLEKTHLLQ
+205 EEETDKMHLLQ
-216 TFQKIKGDKKVYMF
+216 TFEKIRGDRKIYMF
-230 LFSFLFYIDGV
+230 LFAFLFYIDGV

-257 SSNGLVLAL
+257 SSNGLILAL

-290 FLIKICIFAYLLIS
+290 VLIKICILAYLLIS

-316 WILAITVGMFQGAIQ
+316 WILAVSVGMFQGAIQ

-357 GKGAAIIGTLTVS
+357 GKGAAIIGTLVVS
-370 LVTQL
+370 LVTQA
-375 TGNQHVSISTLS
+375 TGNQHLSISTLS

-393 ILLFFKT
+393 IILFFKT
-400 DKLKGNNEIK
+400 DKIESKN

>member
-17 NSAFILLF
+17 NSAFIMFF
-25 TTIVPIMFNSLAKDH
+25 TAIIPIMFNSLAKDY
-40 LEDATYLAYWGY
+40 LEDSTYLAYWGY
-52 AVTVSTILTA
+52 AVTISTVLTAILT
-62 LVGPSLGAIADKLSL
+62 PSLGAVADKLSL
-77 RKRFFVIF
+77 RKNFFILF
-85 MSLGA
+85 MMFGV
-90 LGCFLFPFTNSW
+90 LGCFLLPYTNSW
-102 MVFLIL
+102 MIFLVL
-108 VVVSKLGFNGSLVF
+108 VIIAKVGFNGSLVF
-122 YDSMLIDITS
+122 YDSMLIDITT
-132 EDRMDNVSSLGYAYG
+132 EDRMDNVSSLGFAYG
-147 YIGSVIPF
+147 YLGSCIPF
-155 IISILLSVKHDA
+155 VISILISIKHDA
-167 LGISMDL
+167 LGITMGL
-174 AMKLVFTINALW
+174 AMKIVFTIVALW

-196 VYKQKYVRT
+196 IYNQKYVRT
-205 EDDLEKTHLLQ
+205 EKEAEKFHFLKTLKKL
-216 TFQKIKGDKKVYMF
+216 KNDKKVYMF
-230 LFSFLFYIDGV
+230 LFAFLFYIDGV

-257 SSNGLVLAL
+257 SSNGLILAL

-290 FLIKICIFAYLLIS
+290 VLIKICIFAYLLIS

-316 WILAITVGMFQGAIQ
+316 WILAVSVGMFQGAIQ

-357 GKGAAIIGTLTVS
+357 GKGASIIGTLVVS
-370 LVTQL
+370 LVTQA
-375 TGNQHVSISTLS
+375 TENQHLSISTLS

-393 ILLFFKT
+393 IVLFFKT
-400 DKLKGNNEIK
+400 DKIESKN

>member
-25 TTIVPIMFNSLAKDH
+25 TTIIPIMFNSLAKGH
-40 LEDATYLAYWGY
+40 LKDSTYLAYWGY
-52 AVTVSTILTA
+52 AVTISTILTA
-62 LVGPSLGAIADKLSL
+62 LVGPYFGALADKFSL
-77 RKRFFVIF
+77 RKRFFIVF
-85 MSLGA
+85 MALGA
-90 LGCFLFPFTNSW
+90 LGCFLFPFTKSW
-102 MVFLIL
+102 MVFLAL
-108 VVVSKLGFNGSLVF
+108 VIISKVGFNGSLVF

-132 EDRMDNVSSLGYAYG
+132 EDRMDNVSSLGFAYG

-155 IISILLSVKHDA
+155 VISILISVKHEA
-167 LGISMDL
+167 LGIGMDL
-174 AMKLVFTINALW
+174 AMKMVFTINALW
-186 WIIFTLPLLK
+186 WVLFTLPLLK
-196 VYKQKYVRT
+196 VYRQKYVRT
-205 EDDLEKTHLLQ
+205 EEETDKMHLLQ
-216 TFQKIKGDKKVYMF
+216 TFEKIRGDRKIYMF
-230 LFSFLFYIDGV
+230 LFAFLFYIDGV

-257 SSNGLVLAL
+257 SSNGLILAL

-290 FLIKICIFAYLLIS
+290 VLIKICILAYLLIS

-316 WILAITVGMFQGAIQ
+316 WILAVSVGMFQGAIQ

-357 GKGAAIIGTLTVS
+357 GKGAAIIGTLVVS
-370 LVTQL
+370 LVTQA
-375 TGNQHVSISTLS
+375 TGNQHLSISTLS

-393 ILLFFKT
+393 IILFFKT
-400 DKLKGNNEIK
+400 DKIESKN

>member
-25 TTIVPIMFNSLAKDH
+25 TTIIPIMFNSLAKGH
-40 LEDATYLAYWGY
+40 LKDSTYLAYWGY
-52 AVTVSTILTA
+52 AVTISTILTA
-62 LVGPSLGAIADKLSL
+62 LVGPYFGALADKFSL
-77 RKRFFVIF
+77 RKRFFIVF
-85 MSLGA
+85 MTLGA
-90 LGCFLFPFTNSW
+90 LGCFLFPFTKSW
-102 MVFLIL
+102 MVFLAL
-108 VVVSKLGFNGSLVF
+108 VIISKVGFNGSLVF

-132 EDRMDNVSSLGYAYG
+132 EDRMDNVSSLGFAYG

-155 IISILLSVKHDA
+155 VISILISVKHEA
-167 LGISMDL
+167 LGIGMDL
-174 AMKLVFTINALW
+174 AMKMVFTINALW
-186 WIIFTLPLLK
+186 WVLFTLPLLK
-196 VYKQKYVRT
+196 VYRQKYVRT
-205 EDDLEKTHLLQ
+205 EEETDKLHLLQ
-216 TFQKIKGDKKVYMF
+216 TFEKIRGNRKIYMF
-230 LFSFLFYIDGV
+230 LFAFLFYIDGV

-257 SSNGLVLAL
+257 SSNGLILAL

-290 FLIKICIFAYLLIS
+290 VLIKICVFAYLLIS

-316 WILAITVGMFQGAIQ
+316 WILAVSVGMFQGAIQ

-357 GKGAAIIGTLTVS
+357 GKGAAIIGTLVVS
-370 LVTQL
+370 LVTQA
-375 TGNQHVSISTLS
+375 TGNQHLSISTLS

-393 ILLFFKT
+393 IVLFFKT
-400 DKLKGNNEIK
+400 DKIESKN

>member
-25 TTIVPIMFNSLAKDH
+25 TTIIPIMFNSLAKGH
-40 LEDATYLAYWGY
+40 LKDSTYLAYWGY
-52 AVTVSTILTA
+52 AVTISTILTA
-62 LVGPSLGAIADKLSL
+62 LVGPYFGALADKFSL
-77 RKRFFVIF
+77 RKRFFIVF
-85 MSLGA
+85 MVLGV
-90 LGCFLFPFTNSW
+90 LGCFLFPFTKSW
-102 MVFLIL
+102 MVFLAL
-108 VVVSKLGFNGSLVF
+108 VIISKVGFNGSLVF

-132 EDRMDNVSSLGYAYG
+132 EDRMDNVSSLGFAYG

-155 IISILLSVKHDA
+155 VISILISVKHEA
-167 LGISMDL
+167 LGIGMDL
-174 AMKLVFTINALW
+174 AMKMVFTINALW
-186 WIIFTLPLLK
+186 WVLFTLPLLK
-196 VYKQKYVRT
+196 VYRQKYVRT
-205 EDDLEKTHLLQ
+205 EEETDKMHLIQ
-216 TFQKIKGDKKVYMF
+216 TFEKIRGDRKIYMF
-230 LFSFLFYIDGV
+230 LFAFLFYIDGV

-257 SSNGLVLAL
+257 SSNGLILAL

-290 FLIKICIFAYLLIS
+290 VLIKICIFAYLLIS

-316 WILAITVGMFQGAIQ
+316 WILAVSVGMFQGAIQ

-357 GKGAAIIGTLTVS
+357 GKGAAIIGTLVVS
-370 LVTQL
+370 LVTQA
-375 TGNQHVSISTLS
+375 TGNQHLSISTLS

-393 ILLFFKT
+393 IILFFKT
-400 DKLKGNNEIK
+400 DKIESKN

>member
-25 TTIVPIMFNSLAKDH
+25 TTIIPIMFNSLAKGH
-40 LEDATYLAYWGY
+40 LKDSTYLAYWGY
-52 AVTVSTILTA
+52 AVTISTILTA
-62 LVGPSLGAIADKLSL
+62 LVGPYFGALADKFSL
-77 RKRFFVIF
+77 RKRFFIVF
-85 MSLGA
+85 MTLGA
-90 LGCFLFPFTNSW
+90 LGCFLFPFTKSW
-102 MVFLIL
+102 MVFLAL
-108 VVVSKLGFNGSLVF
+108 VIISKVGFNGSLVF

-132 EDRMDNVSSLGYAYG
+132 EDRMDNVSSLGFAYG

-155 IISILLSVKHDA
+155 VISILISVKHEA
-167 LGISMDL
+167 LGIGMDL
-174 AMKLVFTINALW
+174 AMKMVFTINALW
-186 WIIFTLPLLK
+186 WVLFTLPLLK
-196 VYKQKYVRT
+196 VYRQKYVRT
-205 EDDLEKTHLLQ
+205 EEETDKMHLLQ
-216 TFQKIKGDKKVYMF
+216 TFEKIRGDRKIYMF
-230 LFSFLFYIDGV
+230 LFAFLFYIDGV

-257 SSNGLVLAL
+257 SSNGLILAL

-290 FLIKICIFAYLLIS
+290 VLIKICIFAYLLIS

-316 WILAITVGMFQGAIQ
+316 WILAVSVGMFQGAIQ

-357 GKGAAIIGTLTVS
+357 GKGAAIIGTLVVS
-370 LVTQL
+370 LVTQA
-375 TGNQHVSISTLS
+375 TGNQHLSISTLS

-393 ILLFFKT
+393 IVLFFKT
-400 DKLKGNNEIK
+400 DKIESKN

>member
-25 TTIVPIMFNSLAKDH
+25 TTIIPIMFNSLAKGH
-40 LEDATYLAYWGY
+40 LKDSTYLAYWGY
-52 AVTVSTILTA
+52 AVTISTILTA
-62 LVGPSLGAIADKLSL
+62 LVGPYFGALADKFSL
-77 RKRFFVIF
+77 RKRFFIVF
-85 MSLGA
+85 MVLGA
-90 LGCFLFPFTNSW
+90 LGCFLFPFTKSW
-102 MVFLIL
+102 MVFLAL
-108 VVVSKLGFNGSLVF
+108 VIISKVGFNGSLVF

-132 EDRMDNVSSLGYAYG
+132 EDRMDNVSSLGFAYG

-155 IISILLSVKHDA
+155 VISILISVKHEA
-167 LGISMDL
+167 LGIGMDL
-174 AMKLVFTINALW
+174 AMKMVFTINALW
-186 WIIFTLPLLK
+186 WVLFTLPLLK
-196 VYKQKYVRT
+196 VYRQKYVRT
-205 EDDLEKTHLLQ
+205 EEETDKMHLIQ
-216 TFQKIKGDKKVYMF
+216 TFEKIRGDRKIYMF
-230 LFSFLFYIDGV
+230 LFAFLFYIDGV

-257 SSNGLVLAL
+257 SSNGLILAL

-290 FLIKICIFAYLLIS
+290 VLIKICIFAYLLIS

-316 WILAITVGMFQGAIQ
+316 WILAVSVGMFQGAIQ

-357 GKGAAIIGTLTVS
+357 GKGAAIIGTLVVS
-370 LVTQL
+370 LVTQA
-375 TGNQHVSISTLS
+375 TGNQHLSISTLS

-393 ILLFFKT
+393 IILFFKT
-400 DKLKGNNEIK
+400 DKIESKN

>member
-25 TTIVPIMFNSLAKDH
+25 TTIIPIMFNSLAKGH
-40 LEDATYLAYWGY
+40 LKDSTYLAYWGY
-52 AVTVSTILTA
+52 AVTISTILTA
-62 LVGPSLGAIADKLSL
+62 LVGPYFGALADKFSL
-77 RKRFFVIF
+77 RKRFFIVF

-90 LGCFLFPFTNSW
+90 LGCFLFPFTDSW
-102 MVFLIL
+102 MVFLAL
-108 VVVSKLGFNGSLVF
+108 VIISKVGFNGSLVF

-132 EDRMDNVSSLGYAYG
+132 EDRMDNVSSLGFAYG

-155 IISILLSVKHDA
+155 VISILISVKHEA
-167 LGISMDL
+167 LGIGMNL
-174 AMKLVFTINALW
+174 AMKMVFTINALW
-186 WIIFTLPLLK
+186 WVLFTLPLLK
-196 VYKQKYVRT
+196 VYRQKYVRT
-205 EDDLEKTHLLQ
+205 EEETDKMHLLQ
-216 TFQKIKGDKKVYMF
+216 TFEKIRGDRKIYMF
-230 LFSFLFYIDGV
+230 LFAFLFYIDGV

-257 SSNGLVLAL
+257 SSNGLILAL

-290 FLIKICIFAYLLIS
+290 VLIKICIFAYLLIS

-316 WILAITVGMFQGAIQ
+316 WILAVSVGMFQGAIQ

-357 GKGAAIIGTLTVS
+357 GKGAAIIGTLVVS
-370 LVTQL
+370 LVTQA
-375 TGNQHVSISTLS
+375 TGNQHLSISTLS

-393 ILLFFKT
+393 IVLFFKT
-400 DKLKGNNEIK
+400 DKIESKN